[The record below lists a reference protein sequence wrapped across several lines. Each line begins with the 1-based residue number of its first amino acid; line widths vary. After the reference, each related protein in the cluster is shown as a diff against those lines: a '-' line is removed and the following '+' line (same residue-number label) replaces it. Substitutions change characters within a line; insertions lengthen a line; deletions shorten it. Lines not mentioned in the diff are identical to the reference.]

1 MDIIDVC
8 NVSLI
13 LCFDMTSNS
22 SNKGTSSLPSHIL
35 HHITHQQKQT
45 SFISFNM
52 SSKTLGE
59 SPHINFKIVSP
70 N

>member
-1 MDIIDVC
+1 
-8 NVSLI
+8 
-13 LCFDMTSNS
+13 MTSNS
-22 SNKGTSSLPSHIL
+22 SNKGTSSLPLAYFMAPACASN
-35 HHITHQQKQT
+35 QKQT
-45 SFISFNM
+45 GSFISFNM